1 MYQWW
6 VFIYLIQL
14 FWLHFF
20 KMGNSF
26 IFWFIVKTS
35 VVSRL
40 NNRSGFFKSL
50 SWVRILISYLYHL
63 QTNVSH
69 AENRNQKFWYP
80 FLNYWSNIDVW
91 SILIIALFIMAP
103 DFKVNINL
111 KKKNLIQ
118 YPYIFLRSFRWL
130 LKRWQTTNYEAIL

>member
-1 MYQWW
+1 MDWLHTVTNQNFFPLKCHWQSTVESVLFSLSKLAYILLEVLWQKKFLASSLTCNTCTCIYQWW

-20 KMGNSF
+20 KMENSF
-26 IFWFIVKTS
+26 IFWCIVKTS

-50 SWVRILISYLYHL
+50 SWVRILVLSYLFHL

-69 AENRNQKFWYP
+69 A
-80 FLNYWSNIDVW
+80 
-91 SILIIALFIMAP
+91 
-103 DFKVNINL
+103 
-111 KKKNLIQ
+111 
-118 YPYIFLRSFRWL
+118 
-130 LKRWQTTNYEAIL
+130 